1 MTDDTTIVEFGAEG
15 QDPIP
20 HIRAALAGYEM
31 DDKNVESVHVEIT
44 LIDAEPTSPSQRQSN
59 DANPTSSTHPQPID
73 AEPGR
78 IHPGT
83 REHWALTLAAEYLE
97 RHEVETFRSGG
108 IAEANDLGKK
118 ERKSLSAAVSRLERR
133 KDLAIHEA
141 GSKGTEYSY
150 SLPDAAWAELDRLGY
165 YEADEYEQ

>member
-15 QDPIP
+15 EDPIT
-20 HIRAALAGYEM
+20 HIRSALAGYEM

-44 LIDAEPTSPSQRQSN
+44 LIDA
-59 DANPTSSTHPQPID
+59 NPTSSPQRQPQTAAD
-73 AEPGR
+73 EPAGDKRKHAEPGR
-78 IHPGT
+78 IFAGT
-83 REHWALTLAAEYLE
+83 REHWALTLAAEYLDQTGD
-97 RHEVETFRSGG
+97 ETFRNRD
-108 IAEANDLGKK
+108 IAEANDFDAD
-118 ERKSLSAAVSRLERR
+118 ERKSLSTAVSRLERR
-133 KDLAIHEA
+133 KDLISHEA